1 MNKILNKRAQAIIRA
16 VVNDKRISA
25 LGEVKFQT
33 DPVNTQKQ
41 IIRCTPHE
49 GVHKG
54 IAYLLTLKHV
64 DPAGWPRLNIE
75 SPIYD
80 PRKTR
85 QLLQNKGRNGDHKGI
100 CFIGATYGHGAF
112 KKHFKKNFDNNW
124 SNYLYQILLQFNNPQ
139 SIRGARGLRDP

>member
-75 SPIYD
+75 SPLYD
-80 PRKTR
+80 PRKTET
-85 QLLQNKGRNGDHKGI
+85 
-100 CFIGATYGHGAF
+100 F
-112 KKHFKKNFDNNW
+112 
-124 SNYLYQILLQFNNPQ
+124 
-139 SIRGARGLRDP
+139 